1 MMSMKLRI
9 ISSGAAF
16 VIVGIILSM
25 TLTQLIID
33 QVIQQISWFSDSG
46 FKGQIAFIG
55 LYIIFGILVI
65 PASFHKYLS
74 GILFGFTFGLLI
86 AWIGGMIA
94 AIIPFLLGKKWLNP
108 YAKKLLNKN
117 PKLRGLE
124 KAIIADKWRT
134 VALSRVSLVIPY
146 GVLNYAFG
154 ATDIRLRDYLIGNF
168 AMIVPSI
175 MYAWWGSQTRII
187 AGAIET
193 QDKGISYVISIAIS
207 IILTFWLVIR
217 STSISRK
224 IQSYENN

>member
-46 FKGQIAFIG
+46 FRGQIAFIG

-193 QDKGISYVISIAIS
+193 QDKGISYVISIVIS

>member
-1 MMSMKLRI
+1 MKLRI

-193 QDKGISYVISIAIS
+193 QDKGISYVISIVIS

>member
-193 QDKGISYVISIAIS
+193 QDKGITYVISIIIS

>member
-193 QDKGISYVISIAIS
+193 QDKGISYVISIVIS

>member
-9 ISSGAAF
+9 ISSSAAF

-193 QDKGISYVISIAIS
+193 QDKGISYVISIVIS

>member
-9 ISSGAAF
+9 ISSSAAF

-154 ATDIRLRDYLIGNF
+154 ATDIRLRNYLIGNF

-193 QDKGISYVISIAIS
+193 QDKGISYVISIVIS

>member
-9 ISSGAAF
+9 ITSGAAF

-25 TLTQLIID
+25 TLTQLIIN

-193 QDKGISYVISIAIS
+193 QDKGISYVISIVIS

>member
-154 ATDIRLRDYLIGNF
+154 ATDIKLRDYLIGNF

-193 QDKGISYVISIAIS
+193 QDKGISYVISIVIS

>member
-193 QDKGISYVISIAIS
+193 QDKGISYVISIVIS
-207 IILTFWLVIR
+207 IILTFWLVVR